1 MGLLQ
6 SWQGSPA
13 AEGEAA
19 AEAAAAAL
27 MRRGLWAE
35 GPGDCSIRFATR
47 LLAAHSPPCCEHGRA
62 PRRARRCEALS
73 REAAACLSY
82 R

>member
-35 GPGDCSIRFATR
+35 GPGDCSIRFAMATR

-62 PRRARRCEALS
+62 PRREDAARLCPGRLL
-73 REAAACLSY
+73 RV
-82 R
+82 